1 MIRDEFLRRLR
12 AELLNSVSDSVIRE
26 QISYYYSYIQDGI
39 SAGKTEEAVV
49 SELGDVRLI
58 ARSIMDAAEAGGDR
72 VAATTPFRYSEEEI
86 NYNTD
91 EEDLAYQGAQQD
103 SVYTEEPFQSFGQ
116 QSERETR
123 YQSREESADG
133 QTVENESRG
142 RAERPFMPGAHFY
155 QMGNAGCL
163 ITAVLL
169 FLLLYGLMVL
179 IGGVFRL
186 LSPILMPL
194 LVVLV
199 LLWFFKGIMD
209 N

>member
-26 QISYYYSYIQDGI
+26 QINYYYSYIQDGI

-133 QTVENESRG
+133 QTVENESRTFLSDGECRLPDHGGAAFPPAVWADGADRG
-142 RAERPFMPGAHFY
+142 RVPASVADSDAASRSAGA
-155 QMGNAGCL
+155 A
-163 ITAVLL
+163 
-169 FLLLYGLMVL
+169 
-179 IGGVFRL
+179 
-186 LSPILMPL
+186 
-194 LVVLV
+194 LV
-199 LLWFFKGIMD
+199 L
-209 N
+209 